1 MDVLILDCGDS
12 IKGECTLT
20 NYVGKIELLSYSLG
34 VAQQIT
40 GDQSDA
46 KRISGKPNHQDFT
59 VTKYQ
64 DLASCNLINNCNTA
78 TTIPT
83 VTVTVGQNDNGN
95 VTPTWVY
102 VLTNALI
109 SSISVGGGGGG
120 KRPGRKIRRSCC
132 VPPIM
137 ICTRMCRQV
146 KTGIAQLAHQCA
158 AATFWPASTPK

>member
-12 IKGECTLT
+12 IKGECSLT

-40 GDQSDA
+40 GDQSNA
-46 KRISGKPNHQDFT
+46 KRTSGKPNHQDFT

-83 VTVTVGQNDNGN
+83 VTITIGQNDNGN

-102 VLTNALI
+102 VFTNALI

-120 KRPGRKIRRSCC
+120 KPLETVTFHYTAISWTYK
-132 VPPIM
+132 
-137 ICTRMCRQV
+137 Q
-146 KTGIAQLAHQCA
+146 Q
-158 AATFWPASTPK
+158 AATVSTDPGNNSTQTVCLEIRNR